1 MKLVDWHPEALID
14 KHHEGAL
21 SNAER
26 TELDDHLARCSACR
40 FELMVADDLDAEA
53 EAGDDD
59 VSHLVRVAVAEAPA
73 RTTARRGGVWLLFAA
88 AVLVAGSAAALYGG
102 ASSDASSPTGEPAD
116 ESPTS
121 TTPAVHAPPQ
131 PEAAPR
137 DEATKPGDHDAE
149 PNDAVR
155 NETEPNEATTPS
167 AAATAAKPATESASS
182 LFASANAA
190 RRAGDRARALA
201 LYRQLQT
208 QHPTSPEAKTSQAT
222 VGRMLLDGDADAAL
236 DHFDKYLDDDGGQL
250 DEEAMLG
257 RAVALQKLGKTAE
270 ERAAWQA
277 LVARYP
283 ASIHAARAKAR
294 LAALAR
300 GK

>member
-1 MKLVDWHPEALID
+1 
-14 KHHEGAL
+14 
-21 SNAER
+21 
-26 TELDDHLARCSACR
+26 
-40 FELMVADDLDAEA
+40 
-53 EAGDDD
+53 
-59 VSHLVRVAVAEAPA
+59 VAEAPA
-73 RTTARRGGVWLLFAA
+73 RTTARRGGLWLLSAA

-102 ASSDASSPTGEPAD
+102 ALSDTSSPTGAPAD
-116 ESPTS
+116 ESPAS
-121 TTPAVHAPPQ
+121 TTPAIEAPPQ
-131 PEAAPR
+131 PEAVAR
-137 DEATKPGDHDAE
+137 DEATKPGDHDAV
-149 PNDAVR
+149 PNAAVP
-155 NETEPNEATTPS
+155 NAAVPNAAVPNEAAAPS
-167 AAATAAKPATESASS
+167 AAATAAKPATESAAS

-190 RRAGDRARALA
+190 RRAGDRAQALA

-222 VGRMLLDGDADAAL
+222 VGRMLLEGDADAAL
-236 DHFDKYLDDDGGQL
+236 DHFDKYLDDDPGQL